1 MYRKR
6 VKEIYAD
13 DEDLDGLY
21 KGDRQIEQDTV
32 YDECDVQSDQNDSD
46 DKKIVAVRKMWQLNR
61 IERKQKRA

>member
-13 DEDLDGLY
+13 DDVLDGLY

-32 YDECDVQSDQNDSD
+32 YDESDAESDQSDSD
-46 DKKIVAVRKMWQLNR
+46 EKKIVTVKKMLELNK